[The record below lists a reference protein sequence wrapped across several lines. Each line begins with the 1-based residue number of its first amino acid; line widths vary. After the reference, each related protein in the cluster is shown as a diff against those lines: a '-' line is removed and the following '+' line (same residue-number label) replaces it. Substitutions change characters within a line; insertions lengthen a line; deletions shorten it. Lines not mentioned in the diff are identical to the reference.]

1 MKLKTAFLTNPWQI
15 IWAEKNPARRS
26 KCRGDG
32 SAGMGSGIGG
42 VARVMYLGETKAL
55 EMSWPAP
62 RTGAEELPAGAGP
75 SAFKHGVSNVG
86 CRAMPRALLR
96 KTWATH

>member
-26 KCRGDG
+26 KCRADG
-32 SAGMGSGIGG
+32 SAGIGSGIGG

-55 EMSWPAP
+55 EVPWPAP
-62 RTGAEELPAGAGP
+62 RTGAEELAAGAGP

-86 CRAMPRALLR
+86 C
-96 KTWATH
+96 